1 MFSRIGEN
9 GAGGLV
15 GTEDEKRIGIVHMD
29 ESRQVY
35 VIGGGP
41 AGLAAAAE
49 LRRRGMHPVI
59 LERGEQV
66 GTSWRAGYDRLHLHT
81 VRGLSGLPGF
91 GIPRAAGRWPSRDA
105 VIDYLERYRATHELE
120 VRGRTEVERIAAA
133 EARDGDGIR
142 WVIHT
147 AAGERFPARS
157 VVVATGH
164 AHTPYVPD
172 WPGLGSYTGQLRHAR
187 EYRNPVPFAGL
198 DVLVAGA
205 GNSGSEIAA
214 DLGEGGAGR
223 VWIAVRT
230 PPHIIRR
237 DTAGWPAHATG
248 ILISR
253 LPAALVDPVARL
265 QQRLTVPD
273 LAPYGIPAPDDGL
286 LARVRR
292 TGEVPLQDVGFIRA
306 VRDGKVTPVAAV
318 TGFEGDKVLLADGL
332 AVRAQAVIAATGYRR
347 GLEKMVGHL
356 GIPNEDGLPKVHGGP
371 PAAPGLFFLGY
382 TVSTRGTLRDI
393 AAEARRLAP
402 ALARDYQSGPR

>member
-1 MFSRIGEN
+1 M
-9 GAGGLV
+9 V
-15 GTEDEKRIGIVHMD
+15 

-59 LERGEQV
+59 LERGERV

-81 VRGLSGLPGF
+81 VRGLSGLPGIA
-91 GIPRAAGRWPSRDA
+91 IPRAAGRWPSRDA
-105 VIDYLERYRATHELE
+105 VLDYLERYRAGHELE
-120 VRGRTEVERIAAA
+120 VRGGTEVTRIAAA
-133 EARDGDGIR
+133 EPQDGDGSR

-147 AAGERFPARS
+147 LAGERIPARS

-172 WPGLGSYTGQLRHAR
+172 LPGRESFTGQLTHAR
-187 EYRNPVPFAGL
+187 EYRNPAPFAGL
-198 DVLVAGA
+198 DVLVIGA
-205 GNSGSEIAA
+205 GNSGSEIAT
-214 DLGEGGAGR
+214 DLCEGGARR

-230 PPHIIRR
+230 PPQIVRR

-248 ILISR
+248 ILVSR

-273 LAPYGIPAPDDGL
+273 LAPYGIPRPDDGL
-286 LARVRR
+286 LSRVRR
-292 TGEVPLQDVGFIRA
+292 TGEVPLQDVGFIGA
-306 VRDGKVTPVAAV
+306 VRRRKVTPVAAV
-318 TGFEGDKVLLADGL
+318 TGFEGDKVLLADGS
-332 AVRAQAVIAATGYRR
+332 AIAAQAVIAATGYRR
-347 GLEKMVGHL
+347 GLENMVGHL
-356 GIPNEDGLPKVHGGP
+356 GVLDERGMPKVHGGP

-382 TVSTRGTLRDI
+382 TVSLRGMLRDI
-393 AAEARRLAP
+393 AAEARGLAP
-402 ALARDYQSGPR
+402 AIASGHVRQ

>member
-1 MFSRIGEN
+1 MGQQGQSALKTR
-9 GAGGLV
+9 GGFV
-15 GTEDEKRIGIVHMD
+15 DMG

-49 LRRRGMHPVI
+49 LRRQGLQPVV

-105 VIDYLERYRATHELE
+105 VVDYLERYRARHEVE
-120 VRGRTEVERIAAA
+120 VRGRTEVERIAPA
-133 EARDGDGIR
+133 EAQAGDGIR

-147 AAGERFPARS
+147 AAGERLPARS

-172 WPGLGSYTGQLRHAR
+172 WPGRESYTGQLRHAR

-198 DVLVAGA
+198 DVLVAGV

-214 DLGEGGAGR
+214 DLGEGGARR

-230 PPHIIRR
+230 PPQIVRR
-237 DTAGWPAHATG
+237 DLAGWPAHATG
-248 ILISR
+248 ILVSR

-265 QQRLTVPD
+265 QRRLTIPD
-273 LAPYGIPAPDDGL
+273 LTPYGIPVPDDGL
-286 LARVRR
+286 LSRVRR
-292 TGEVPLQDVGFIRA
+292 VGEVPLQDVGFVAA
-306 VRDGKVTPVAAV
+306 VRSGKVTPVAAV
-318 TGFEGDKVLLADGL
+318 TGFAGDKVLLADGS
-332 AVRAQAVIAATGYRR
+332 AIGAQAVIAATGYRR
-347 GLEKMVGHL
+347 GLEKMAGHL
-356 GIPNEDGLPKVHGGP
+356 GVLDQSGMPKVHGGA

-382 TVSTRGTLRDI
+382 TVSLRGMLRDI
-393 AAEARRLAP
+393 AAEARRVGP
-402 ALARDYQSGPR
+402 AVAREYQSGPR